1 MTYKTKPGRDTF
13 QSHVY
18 SRPPGDLGFESFNRA
33 TDVRARSDRSVSP
46 MIGRQ
51 KHNFLENYFPV
62 QNVYEV
68 ASNLSDNTAELVF
81 QSKGELGVTDGG
93 TDQYFGDTIT
103 LVDGQGN
110 TKTFEFI
117 TNGGVTQ
124 GSNIAIEEDGT
135 DSISSLAAQTVRIIQ
150 QNFPLNQSNQTFVVS
165 RNGLIVYIKDLTK
178 NYGTTSV
185 SIGNVS
191 SNVPTL
197 STIDF
202 KSQSSDDH
210 EWFLKG
216 QRRTTSEHSRA
227 FQEGPVHDLM
237 NTSRQRIDQYDD
249 GESISGHVFMR
260 RDQNVVYAD
269 KYPLG
274 DATQESLGSEFTSQE
289 IRIGFDTQ
297 FETLLNSYRE
307 NSAFY
312 EDYWWHGRASNT
324 WDAIFTLYGYTPGDD
339 TTSIISDYISQDNL
353 LMRNSPAELENG
365 TPTGD
370 IDVFHHLYSMHRG
383 IEIPDERKYMAI
395 VEGEKNYQKDAID
408 VNRNS
413 WDIRDQLNGDVP
425 FDDMMPG
432 ALVAADILEPGI
444 SDLALSTTIALPMVT
459 DETETVHPFSDGDAW
474 SGIDDAMLSVITG
487 TSLLFQERVRYELP
501 TKFYSNTGSIT
512 SQANPTQGIIYTGIG
527 K

>member
-18 SRPPGDLGFESFNRA
+18 SRPPGDLGFESFNKA

-46 MIGRQ
+46 VIGRQ
-51 KHNFLENYFPV
+51 KYNFLENYFPV

-81 QSKGELGVTDGG
+81 QSKEELGAPDGG
-93 TDQYFGDTIT
+93 TSEYLNNTI
-103 LVDGQGN
+103 VINDGVN
-110 TKTFEFI
+110 AKTFEI
-117 TNGGVTQ
+117 IPNGGTPLA
-124 GSNIAIEEDGT
+124 GHIGIEEDGT
-135 DSISSLAAQTVRIIQ
+135 DSISSLAAQTVRVIQ
-150 QNFPLNQSNQTFVVS
+150 ENFPLNQANQTFVVS
-165 RNGLIVYIKDLTK
+165 RSGLTVYIKDLTK
-178 NYGTTSV
+178 NYGNVTIFVNSLNLTT
-185 SIGNVS
+185 
-191 SNVPTL
+191 T
-197 STIDF
+197 DF
-202 KSQSSDDH
+202 KSASSDDH

-216 QRRTTSEHSRA
+216 QRRTTSEHSRV

-237 NTSRQRIDQYDD
+237 FTARQRIDRDDD
-249 GESISGHVFMR
+249 GIAISNHVEMR
-260 RDQNVVYAD
+260 EDQGIADAD
-269 KYPLG
+269 KYPLT
-274 DATQESLGSEFTSQE
+274 DATQESIAAEFVSDE

-297 FETLLNSYRE
+297 FETLLNSHRE

-324 WDAIFTLYGYTPGDD
+324 WDTIFTLYGYTSGDD

-353 LMRNSPAELENG
+353 LVRNSPPELPNG

-370 IDVFHHLYSMHRG
+370 VDVFHHLYSMHRG

-395 VEGEKNYQKDAID
+395 VEGEKIYQKDAIA

-413 WDIRDQLNGDVP
+413 WDIRDQSNGDVP
-425 FDDMMPG
+425 FDDMMPS

-459 DETETVHPFSDGDAW
+459 DETETVHPFFDGDKW
-474 SGIDDAMLSVITG
+474 SGIDDAMLNVITD

-501 TKFYSNTGSIT
+501 TRFYSNTGSIT

>member
-18 SRPPGDLGFESFNRA
+18 SRPPGDLGFESFNKA

-46 MIGRQ
+46 VVGRQ
-51 KHNFLENYFPV
+51 KYNFLENYFPV

-81 QSKGELGVTDGG
+81 QSKDELGASDGG
-93 TDQYFGDTIT
+93 TSVYFGDTIT

-110 TKTFEFI
+110 TKTFEFV
-117 TNGGVTQ
+117 TNGGTTQ
-124 GSNIAIEEDGT
+124 GGIPIEEDGS
-135 DSISSLAAQTVRIIQ
+135 DSISSLAAQTVRVIQ
-150 QNFPLNQSNQTFVVS
+150 QNFPLNQANQTFVVS
-165 RNGLIVYIKDLTK
+165 RSGLTVYIKDLTK
-178 NYGTTSV
+178 NYGTTNV

-191 SNVPTL
+191 SNVPAL
-197 STIDF
+197 SAIDF

-216 QRRTTSEHSRA
+216 QRRTTSEHSRV

-237 NTSRQRIDQYDD
+237 FTARQRIDLD
-249 GESISGHVFMR
+249 GDGNAISNHVEMR
-260 RDQNVVYAD
+260 EDQGIADAD
-269 KYPLG
+269 KYPLTK
-274 DATQESLGSEFTSQE
+274 ATQESIAAEFVSDE

-297 FETLLNSYRE
+297 FETLLNSHRE

-324 WDAIFTLYGYTPGDD
+324 WDTIFTLYGYTSGDD

-353 LMRNSPAELENG
+353 LVRNSPPELPNG

-370 IDVFHHLYSMHRG
+370 VDVFHHLYSMHRG

-395 VEGEKNYQKDAID
+395 VEGEKIYQKDAIA

-413 WDIRDQLNGDVP
+413 WDIRDQSNGDVP
-425 FDDMMPG
+425 FDDMMPS

-459 DETETVHPFSDGDAW
+459 DETETVHPFFDGDKW
-474 SGIDDAMLSVITG
+474 SGIDDAMLNVITD

-501 TKFYSNTGSIT
+501 TRFYSNTGSIT